1 MVLSGSSCFCVEAG
15 MYYTV
20 QPVVVFLF
28 GLTTIGGDH
37 RQFVMILEGLI
48 TTINDGGG
56 VNLSPMGPV
65 VNEAMTHC
73 VLRPF
78 KTSRTYHNLVQR
90 REAVFHVTD
99 DVELI
104 AQSAVAV
111 PDPFPEMKPAEIISG
126 WIIKD
131 ACRWYALQLR
141 SLDDERERSEI
152 VCEVVGQGRVRD
164 FFGFNRAK
172 HAVLEAAILATR
184 TKILNGDE
192 IVSEMMRLGR
202 IVDKTAGE
210 KELRAFQFLKRY
222 IHRALQ
228 KEID

>member
-1 MVLSGSSCFCVEAG
+1 MVLPGPSCFGVEAV

-28 GLTTIGGDH
+28 GLTTIGGDY

-48 TTINDGGG
+48 TTINDGGS

-192 IVSEMMRLGR
+192 IVSEMMRLER
-202 IVDKTAGE
+202 IVGKTAGE
-210 KELRAFQFLKRY
+210 KELRAFQFLQGY
-222 IHRALQ
+222 IHRALK